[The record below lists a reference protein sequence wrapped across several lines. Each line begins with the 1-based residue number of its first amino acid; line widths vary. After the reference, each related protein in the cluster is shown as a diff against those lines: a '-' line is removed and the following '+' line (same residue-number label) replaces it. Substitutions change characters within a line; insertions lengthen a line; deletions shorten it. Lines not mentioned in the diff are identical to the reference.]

1 MAAMTILAHHCK
13 GQKRINLAGGKGY
26 DAEEFVRR
34 LQARNVTPH
43 IAIQGHA
50 TKTGKRHKT
59 PIDGRTTRH
68 SGYAISQIVRK
79 RIEEIFGWIKNSAG
93 MAKTKFIGTKR
104 VAASFMLGLTAYNL
118 IRLPKLL
125 AAHA

>member
-1 MAAMTILAHHCK
+1 M
-13 GQKRINLAGGKGY
+13 
-26 DAEEFVRR
+26 EFVRE
-34 LQARNVTPH
+34 LQTRAITPH
-43 IAIQGHA
+43 IAIQGYV
-50 TKTGKRHKT
+50 TKTGNRRKT
-59 PIDGRTTRH
+59 GIDGRTTRH
-68 SGYAISQIVRK
+68 PGYAISQIVRK